1 LVFGEIRDAGRL
13 AATADH
19 IVVSSAVLQS
29 QFLQR
34 FPKTPVTLLDPAWPV
49 ADLPLPTKSDEFH
62 VALLMGMSHSRDA
75 LPLHPVLLALMAR
88 FDQMRLTISANLAGL
103 MSLKRHEQV
112 TVVPAMNWP
121 DYRAW
126 MQGRRFDALLYP
138 LCAGGS
144 LNVARSDSK
153 LGEAAQFGAAL
164 LASESWA
171 TGLVAN
177 DTRRCV
183 GIADNPVSWLTAI
196 SAAMHDTEA
205 TRATALRNRAALLRE
220 NRPMGQRAFWHR
232 LLAVPRDASS
242 RMAA

>member
-1 LVFGEIRDAGRL
+1 
-13 AATADH
+13 
-19 IVVSSAVLQS
+19 
-29 QFLQR
+29 
-34 FPKTPVTLLDPAWPV
+34 
-49 ADLPLPTKSDEFH
+49 
-62 VALLMGMSHSRDA
+62 MSHSRDA

-144 LNVARSDSK
+144 LNLARSDSK

-171 TGLVAN
+171 MGFAGN
-177 DTRRCV
+177 DARRCV
-183 GIADNPVSWLTAI
+183 AIADNPVSWLTAI
-196 SAAMHDTEA
+196 TAAIHDPEA

-220 NRPMGQRAFWHR
+220 NRSTAQRAFWYQ
-232 LLAVPRDASS
+232 LLAAPRDASS
-242 RMAA
+242 RMAAE